1 MKKIYMFVLGLMLL
15 SSSCFAQANFQA
27 AMQQVQENKFIQ
39 TLGLLVTEIMTSRTN
54 YDSIKGEDYT
64 SFISLNQVLARY
76 SSSVSLE
83 GEGNHFYLD
92 FKRLPSKLCTK
103 IVFSDLPKGAQ
114 LNEFA
119 ADSTNAASLCR
130 NVPAIITLSF

>member
-64 SFISLNQVLARY
+64 SFIS
-76 SSSVSLE
+76 
-83 GEGNHFYLD
+83 
-92 FKRLPSKLCTK
+92 
-103 IVFSDLPKGAQ
+103 
-114 LNEFA
+114 
-119 ADSTNAASLCR
+119 
-130 NVPAIITLSF
+130 